1 MLAVLGF
8 YKEANLSVF
17 LGALVFFV
25 IALYGYLTGVVET
38 LYFVWA
44 VIFAEASVFILRAY
58 FALTIINMA
67 NFKNVKR
74 IQYEGNPVSDNAG
87 RFLAIVF
94 Y

>member
-1 MLAVLGF
+1 
-8 YKEANLSVF
+8 
-17 LGALVFFV
+17 
-25 IALYGYLTGVVET
+25 
-38 LYFVWA
+38 

-58 FALTIINMA
+58 FALTILNMA

-74 IQYEGNPVSDNAG
+74 IQYEGNQVSDNAG